1 MFLFG
6 VILVTGISP
15 LIGVSGVS
23 VTSSV
28 SRAAVANP
36 LA

>member
-1 MFLFG
+1 M
-6 VILVTGISP
+6 ILVTGISP
-15 LIGVSGVS
+15 LTGISGVS

-28 SRAAVANP
+28 SRAAVASP